1 MSSKIK
7 MQLRTNR
14 KIKTTEFDD
23 LGFEEKPPKPHKK
36 SKPKISAEKDH
47 SLDEVRHLCNNSH
60 FNLIVLELLQRKR
73 NKAFS

>member
-14 KIKTTEFDD
+14 KIKTTEYDD

-36 SKPKISAEKDH
+36 SKPKISVEKDH

-60 FNLIVLELLQRKR
+60 FNPYSSRIIPK
-73 NKAFS
+73 KKK